1 MRVSMRSAYESVQT
15 EADIPDI
22 SILVRIGH
30 FYFDLTR
37 VVCGLTTFP
46 LMLYIV
52 DNKRRALSGAAA

>member
-30 FYFDLTR
+30 FYFDLTIAQI
-37 VVCGLTTFP
+37 GLTNKCLSIT
-46 LMLYIV
+46 LGIV
-52 DNKRRALSGAAA
+52 STM